1 MTANVTVDRDK
12 IIGAITELSVSAPL
26 LILRPEQLKD
36 CAETAVNVL
45 IETTEDADIAE
56 RLALLGQIDHV
67 DDAAEGLRKI
77 AKLVRC
83 GNESI
88 ARFVSG

>member
-1 MTANVTVDRDK
+1 MTATVEINRDK
-12 IIGAITELSVSAPL
+12 IIGAITQLSVSAPL
-26 LILRPEQLKD
+26 HILRAEQLKD
-36 CAETAVNVL
+36 CAETAVTVL
-45 IETTEDADIAE
+45 NETTTDDDIAE
-56 RLALLGQIDHV
+56 RLDLLGQIDHV

-77 AKLVRC
+77 AKLVRR